1 MPTALPPAF
10 RENWRPI
17 GIRTRESRLMMA
29 STTAET
35 TLYEHVPTV
44 DALVGRDPR
53 PDDREIPVRSLF
65 AIDLEITP
73 SLPSM
78 GVSPRTVLG
87 MAAGHVKRQFVR
99 NVESD
104 GLCVDGEETTTDFE
118 RSDGTAGKRYVLS
131 TSAPV
136 DPDAVDGNHSIPAET
151 HVVVWPTPKSYGVAG
166 GTLPLS
172 APDGLEDVL
181 AIDPDGD
188 RERILE
194 FARTVTPGEE

>member
-10 RENWRPI
+10 RESWRPI
-17 GIRTRESRLMMA
+17 GTRTRESRLVMT

-35 TLYEHVPTV
+35 TLYEHVPTA
-44 DALVGRDPR
+44 DTPGDRDPR

-78 GVSPRTVLG
+78 GVSPRAVLG

-99 NVESD
+99 NVEAD

-131 TSAPV
+131 TSAPI
-136 DPDAVDGNHSIPAET
+136 DPHAVCGDHSIPAET
-151 HVVVWPTPKSYGVAG
+151 HVAVWPTARSYGVAG

-181 AIDPDGD
+181 VVDPDRD